1 MAQLRQKLNRTNDL
15 LAKLRSSSL
24 LITIC
29 FALFDSNLRYVA
41 QAWGQGSNNVV
52 GMIKRTQNK
61 APQIISFNPIQ
72 DGYFRAC
79 SRMGEDQ
86 KAPPPS
92 LKSVTHILQWCNL
105 AQLYLNL
112 NKIQKIYE

>member
-72 DGYFRAC
+72 DGHFRAC

-86 KAPPPS
+86 KAPPVP
-92 LKSVTHILQWCNL
+92 KICHTYPTMMQPGTVIP
-105 AQLYLNL
+105 YL